1 MSSSLRAKGLR
12 TTLSL
17 TLKPMLSL
25 FPINDKSFFYTRLL
39 IDGLSKIVPNSLLA
53 SIRPF
58 YISDVP
64 VEWVQTKD
72 YNNCSNSKTRV
83 VLYLHGGAYI
93 VGSPKTHRHITTRM
107 ALLSGCRVL
116 AVNYRKGPD
125 HMFPAAHDDALKAYR
140 WLLSEGYSPKNI
152 AFAGD
157 SAGGNLCI
165 ALTKILKEK
174 SLPIPACLGLMSPWT
189 NMASDFKSSK
199 TNRFKDPYLPADR
212 MIEAARLYAGNRD
225 LRCPELSPVF
235 GDLSN
240 MPPTIIHC
248 SSIEV
253 VRDDSI
259 IYTKNAKAAG
269 SQVDLEI
276 YDGLPHVWQ
285 FFNWYLPE
293 GRDSLLKISKY
304 FIKHWRN

>member
-1 MSSSLRAKGLR
+1 MPSLRSKGLR
-12 TTLSL
+12 LTLNL
-17 TLKPMLSL
+17 TLKPALSL

-39 IDGLSKIVPNSLLA
+39 IDGLSKIVPNSFLA

-58 YISDVP
+58 YVSDVP

-72 YNNCSNSKTRV
+72 YNTESNSKTRV
-83 VLYLHGGAYI
+83 ILYLHGGAYI
-93 VGSPKTHRHITTRM
+93 VGSPKTHRHITTRL
-107 ALLSGCRVL
+107 ALLGACRVL

-125 HMFPAAHDDALKAYR
+125 HVYPAAQHDALKVYQ
-140 WLLSEGYSPKNI
+140 WLLDEGYSPKNI

-165 ALTKILKEK
+165 TLSQLIKERH
-174 SLPIPACLGLMSPWT
+174 LPQPAAIGLMSPWT
-189 NMASDFKSSK
+189 NMASNFKSVEK
-199 TNRFKDPYLPADR
+199 NRFKDPYLPAKR
-212 MIEAARLYAGNRD
+212 MAEAAALYAGEKTLD
-225 LRCPELSPVF
+225 DPLLSPVF
-235 GDLSN
+235 SDLSN

-248 SSIEV
+248 SNIEV

-259 IYTKNAKAAG
+259 EYTKNAKAAG
-269 SQVDLEI
+269 SEVELEV

-293 GRDSLLKISKY
+293 GRDSLLKITEFFMKR
-304 FIKHWRN
+304 WRN